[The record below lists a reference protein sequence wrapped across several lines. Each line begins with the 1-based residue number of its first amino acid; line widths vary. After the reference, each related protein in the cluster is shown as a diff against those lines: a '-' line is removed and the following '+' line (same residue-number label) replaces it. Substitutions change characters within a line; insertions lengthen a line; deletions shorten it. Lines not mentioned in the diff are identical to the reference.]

1 MCQDSRIK
9 PNTKT
14 EERDWQYLEMF
25 REIKLK
31 FGQIYHFYDFRT
43 LPFILPWER
52 RNDKQCKNNERELLD
67 HDWDTQPDRIEINR
81 EQMGFRFLLGEF
93 DLIFWG
99 WLWPG
104 QGLSPLCSPAS
115 DWVESPRSPALCP
128 LSWAGAWTPW
138 SVIWSG
144 VTGYWSYQPRLS
156 CSLCWPGQVLGVC
169 AAPPSGSGDT
179 RHCLLVVTGQ

>member
-1 MCQDSRIK
+1 
-9 PNTKT
+9 
-14 EERDWQYLEMF
+14 MF

-31 FGQIYHFYDFRT
+31 FGQNYNFFYDFWA
-43 LPFILPWER
+43 LPFMLPWER

-81 EQMGFRFLLGEF
+81 EQMSFRFVFGEF
-93 DLIFWG
+93 DLILFFWG
-99 WLWPG
+99 GGMWPG

-144 VTGYWSYQPRLS
+144 VTGYWSNQPRLS
-156 CSLCWPGQVLGVC
+156 CSLSWPGQVLSVY

-179 RHCLLVVTGQ
+179 RHKTLSSSGHWSIEFTI